1 MNHATGLIYKYLL
14 GRRKQESLLNGLLYV
29 RSGQRDQ
36 IKSEMNGVSDNGQ
49 RTGAESA
56 QLSHSR
62 QGSHFSGNMTRSLN
76 KAWYELF
83 SAVDSKREPAQALTD
98 EQASQHIRQKNLNS
112 QTAFQNPPELSPT
125 TDRIH

>member
-1 MNHATGLIYKYLL
+1 MYCGLIQERSSACCSPCGTLQAQMNHATGLIYKYLV

-29 RSGQRDQ
+29 RSGQREQ

-62 QGSHFSGNMTRSLN
+62 QGSHFISNMTRSLN
-76 KAWYELF
+76 KAW
-83 SAVDSKREPAQALTD
+83 
-98 EQASQHIRQKNLNS
+98 
-112 QTAFQNPPELSPT
+112 
-125 TDRIH
+125 